1 MTGSD
6 FLRKYRYLILIIGT
20 AIAFV
25 TGFAAAFGIAQIC
38 GATVTTA
45 AVNAG
50 YTVGGI
56 TGLIGFL
63 CICLAEIR
71 QI

>member
-6 FLRKYRYLILIIGT
+6 FIIKYRYIILLSGT

-25 TGFAAAFGIAQIC
+25 IGLAATFGIAQIC
-38 GATVTTA
+38 GATVTA
-45 AVNAG
+45 AVVNTG